1 MTAVRQ
7 AGGANGGVRSCKVQL
22 AASAAASRPH
32 QSAASTGVRPAAD
45 VHDLIG
51 ALSYKQVNLYG
62 VSYGTRLAL
71 ATRRGEW

>member
-1 MTAVRQ
+1 M
-7 AGGANGGVRSCKVQL
+7 
-22 AASAAASRPH
+22 
-32 QSAASTGVRPAAD
+32 GVRPAAD

-51 ALSYKQVNLYG
+51 ALNYKQVNLYG

>member
-1 MTAVRQ
+1 VW
-7 AGGANGGVRSCKVQL
+7 
-22 AASAAASRPH
+22 
-32 QSAASTGVRPAAD
+32 PAAD

-51 ALSYKQVNLYG
+51 ALNYKQVNLHG